1 MIISEEL
8 WDKVQSMISQ
18 KKEKPSCIYDGEYT
32 LTEILKCPECGA
44 GMVIS
49 RVVSRVNREHEII
62 KANAKKEKMIQTKE
76 TEKIQNRQTKNF
88 ESYEDVL
95 ISKEEFLERK
105 AEFNKQLE
113 QIKERS
119 METAMTLITEEK
131 KEIPEEI
138 IKSILQNFGTLLSSN
153 IDRTIR
159 KRLLHMLITEVAIDK
174 DRNIDSI
181 KLKLTD
187 ELIRF
192 LQNNGGTPPDGVPS
206 VFLFRE

>member
-1 MIISEEL
+1 MGYKTIVSEEL
-8 WDKVQSMISQ
+8 WNKVQIMISQ
-18 KKEKPSCIYDGEYT
+18 KKGKPSRIYDGEYP
-32 LTEILKCPECGA
+32 LTGILKCPECGA
-44 GMVIS
+44 VMVIS

-88 ESYEDVL
+88 ESYEDGL

-105 AEFNKQLE
+105 AELNKQLE

-138 IKSILQNFGTLLSSN
+138 I
-153 IDRTIR
+153 
-159 KRLLHMLITEVAIDK
+159 
-174 DRNIDSI
+174 
-181 KLKLTD
+181 
-187 ELIRF
+187 
-192 LQNNGGTPPDGVPS
+192 
-206 VFLFRE
+206 